1 MSQRRQLWET
11 LATFLTQLEQETDAA
26 LGKES
31 QLASVLEELK
41 GEIRKLGKAQFKA
54 NAMAEGQSAKWEQ
67 AAAEAE
73 AARQQQAQ
81 LIEQI
86 AAERVADRER
96 ELLEA
101 FLPVLDGLESAIA
114 SGQRY
119 LAIRDQAATAPGI
132 TPAQAVLVSPSDRVM
147 LSAWLE
153 GLRMVRDRMLAILE
167 SNDVTPTPTV
177 GQPFDPHL
185 HIAVGVTEEGT
196 GPPGTIVAQERS
208 GYRSASGVLRYA
220 EVIVYRP

>member
-26 LGKES
+26 LEKES
-31 QLASVLEELK
+31 QLSSDLEELK
-41 GEIRKLGKAQFKA
+41 GEIRKLGKTQFKA
-54 NAMAEGQSAKWEQ
+54 NAIAEGQSAKWEQ

-81 LIEQI
+81 LVEQI

-119 LAIRDQAATAPGI
+119 LVIRDRAATAPDI
-132 TPAQAVLVSPSDRVM
+132 TPAQAVLVSPSDRIM

-177 GQPFDPHL
+177 GHPFDPHL
-185 HIAVGVTEEGT
+185 HVAVGVTEEGT

-208 GYRSASGVLRYA
+208 GYRSESGVLRYA